1 MRKGIEIK
9 ILQKPV
15 EVVFNCAYCD
25 KEIEVE
31 YEEFEIITSSD
42 LMDIF
47 YENPSFKCPK
57 CNEELYVAEVEL
69 D

>member
-1 MRKGIEIK
+1 MRKGIEIT
-9 ILQKPV
+9 ILQEPV
-15 EVVFNCAYCD
+15 GVVFNCAYCD
-25 KEIEVE
+25 EEIEVD
-31 YEEFEIITSSD
+31 YEEFKIITSSD
-42 LMDIF
+42 LTDIF